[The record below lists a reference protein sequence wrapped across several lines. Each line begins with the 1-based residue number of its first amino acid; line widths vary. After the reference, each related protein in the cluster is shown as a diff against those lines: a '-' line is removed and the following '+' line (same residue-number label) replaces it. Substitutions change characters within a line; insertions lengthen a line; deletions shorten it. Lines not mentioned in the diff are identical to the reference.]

1 MVLHV
6 LPPPG
11 AFTLLDP
18 GAPRHP
24 EYAGSRQGNETD
36 TIPWAGLWKDSTP
49 EGSLPLLPPYLSA
62 GGLASVE
69 RSGSA
74 VQFAVSDLNTY
85 TCLLVK
91 EIQ

>member
-1 MVLHV
+1 MDANW
-6 LPPPG
+6 G
-11 AFTLLDP
+11 
-18 GAPRHP
+18 GHP
-24 EYAGSRQGNETD
+24 TYSAH
-36 TIPWAGLWKDSTP
+36 
-49 EGSLPLLPPYLSA
+49 LPLLPPHLPQ